1 MTAFRVCVV
10 SEKYKNEIQADMME
24 AMRIGA
30 DGTPAFVIGKSTPEG
45 VEGDLVVGAQAG
57 NIFDLKLKSLD
68 TK

>member
-1 MTAFRVCVV
+1 VTAFRVCVV

-30 DGTPAFVIGKSTPEG
+30 DGTPAFVVGKSTAEG
-45 VEGDLVVGAQAG
+45 IEGDLVVGAQPYST
-57 NIFDLKLKSLD
+57 FDLKLRSLG